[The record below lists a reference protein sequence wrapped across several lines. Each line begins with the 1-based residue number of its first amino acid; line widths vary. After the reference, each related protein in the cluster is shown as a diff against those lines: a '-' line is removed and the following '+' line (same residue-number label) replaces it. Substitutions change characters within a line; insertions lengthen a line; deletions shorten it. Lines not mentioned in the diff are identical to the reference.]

1 MVWQETPSPGYPLGA
16 MSFQDLD
23 LRTLTPA
30 RLWRSLDA
38 EERMLAARALFTH
51 AWGDPSARREG
62 EMAIARA
69 LRFREEAVRKLPVD
83 KRAGYLAKAVQP
95 VDSLAGSLLLALH
108 LEERRGLLSAFLDAL
123 GIPHE
128 GGMIA
133 EDHTLTPPGTDAL
146 ARATEA
152 LDARFP
158 SREVDVYL
166 ASLLALDPGSWDG
179 LADVLET
186 RSGSRAAG

>member
-1 MVWQETPSPGYPLGA
+1 
-16 MSFQDLD
+16 MSFQDLNF
-23 LRTLTPA
+23 RTLTPA
-30 RLWRSLDA
+30 RLWRSLDGD
-38 EERMLAARALFTH
+38 ERMLAARAFFTH
-51 AWGDPSARREG
+51 AWGDASARREG
-62 EMAIARA
+62 ELAIARA
-69 LRFREEAVRKLPVD
+69 LRFRDEAVRKLPLD

-95 VDSLAGSLLLALH
+95 ADSLAGSLLLALH

-133 EDHTLTPPGTDAL
+133 EDHAMTPPGTDAL

-158 SREVDVYL
+158 GREVDVYL